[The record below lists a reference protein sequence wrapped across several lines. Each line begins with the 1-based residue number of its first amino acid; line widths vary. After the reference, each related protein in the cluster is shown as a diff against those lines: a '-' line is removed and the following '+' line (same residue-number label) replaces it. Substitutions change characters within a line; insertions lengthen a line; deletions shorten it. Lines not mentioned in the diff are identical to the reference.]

1 MIVVVVENK
10 KASLPGG
17 LSMSSVVGSEVVNYP
32 NVNFISLVQV
42 NAYKAG

>member
-10 KASLPGG
+10 KASLPGR
-17 LSMSSVVGSEVVNYP
+17 LSMSSVGRSEVVNYP